1 MRRREVR
8 RREFVALF
16 SAAAAA
22 WPIAGHPQQPERMRR
37 IGVLMHLQEND
48 TEGQAR
54 ITVFR
59 DTLRALGWIEPRNI
73 TMEYRWTG
81 GNPQ

>member
-8 RREFVALF
+8 RREFVALC

-22 WPIAGHPQQPERMRR
+22 WPIAGYPQQPERMRR

-59 DTLRALGWIEPRNI
+59 ETLLALGWIEARNI

-81 GNPQ
+81 GLA